1 MAKIYQNVLD
11 KSKIWPHLALV
22 EEFFIIA
29 ILKLDFDV
37 FNFPNIDFFH
47 DFDFEK
53 LCKIRGFLDLDQN

>member
-1 MAKIYQNVLD
+1 MPKIYQNVLD